1 MTYLIALL
9 LTAFSSF
16 GTPVQQQ
23 PNDHETPGTHTLGKE
38 IIIQD
43 EIGG

>member
-9 LTAFSSF
+9 LTVFSSF
-16 GTPVQQQ
+16 GTPVQQ
-23 PNDHETPGTHTLGKE
+23 PDDHETPGIHTLGKD

>member
-9 LTAFSSF
+9 LTVFSSF

-23 PNDHETPGTHTLGKE
+23 PNDHETPGIHTLNSN
-38 IIIQD
+38 IIIKD
-43 EIGG
+43 DIGG

>member
-23 PNDHETPGTHTLGKE
+23 PNDHEEPGTHILGKD
-38 IIIQD
+38 IIIRD
-43 EIGG
+43 DIGG